1 MKTYIK
7 EQLEIGSKV
16 VGLLR
21 EVLVAP
27 VNTELGIKVSG
38 EFGEKA
44 TLDRRNSVTQSS
56 RPSEV
61 RPSEL
66 HKGPL
71 SLPSL
76 PRPPHPQRH
85 MSFGLQILFQS
96 YPRITS
102 F

>member
-21 EVLVAP
+21 EVPETP
-27 VNTELGIKVSG
+27 VNIELDVKVRG

-44 TLDRRNSVTQSS
+44 TLDRGNSMTQSS
-56 RPSEV
+56 RPSQV
-61 RPSEL
+61 RGAQRPSVT
-66 HKGPL
+66 
-71 SLPSL
+71 SFFAT
-76 PRPPHPQRH
+76 PPNPQSH

-96 YPRITS
+96 
-102 F
+102 

>member
-1 MKTYIK
+1 M
-7 EQLEIGSKV
+7 
-16 VGLLR
+16 
-21 EVLVAP
+21 AP
-27 VNTELGIKVSG
+27 VNIELGIKVSG

-61 RPSEL
+61 RLSEL

-76 PRPPHPQRH
+76 PPPPTHPQRH

-96 YPRITS
+96 SPRITS